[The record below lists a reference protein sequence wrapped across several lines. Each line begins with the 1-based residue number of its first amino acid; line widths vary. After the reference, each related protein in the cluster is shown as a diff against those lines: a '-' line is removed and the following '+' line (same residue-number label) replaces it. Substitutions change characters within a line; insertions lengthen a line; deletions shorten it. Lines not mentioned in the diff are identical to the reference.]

1 MNEARTVETY
11 RNFELVAAPKG
22 RSVIGAIWRGG
33 LAHKLT
39 GSNTGDVL
47 IQMRTFVDDFYLN
60 RARSRQG
67 PPEANEYVAAF
78 QKLLLTKRAPS
89 DWGMLKANYHAPERT
104 ITTTELAR
112 AISFKTFRAVNLRY
126 GLFGEAVYEHVP
138 VELPFDEKREKLV
151 FTFALAT
158 GVRVDKEQWSWTL
171 RPEVAAAMEQL
182 GLDA

>member
-22 RSVIGAIWRGG
+22 GSVIGAIWRGG

-89 DWGMLKANYHAPERT
+89 DWGMLKANYHAPECT
-104 ITTTELAR
+104 ITTTELAK
-112 AISFKTFRAVNLRY
+112 AVSFKSFGAVNLRY

-158 GVRVDKEQWSWTL
+158 GVRMDKEQWSWTL